1 MLKESTRNA
10 KFRDTMNLHRGY
22 KVIDK
27 HSGAELID
35 CRIYI
40 TKTPG
45 NYGYQLRCAIWAHSL
60 AYTEHGNGFGE
71 KTTGCGYDKE
81 SASVDSA
88 LKDMGWPAQCHG
100 TGEHEAEL
108 KKLADYLAG
117 KDNWVFVSFYG

>member
-35 CRIYI
+35 CRIYC
-40 TKTPG
+40 TKTAG
-45 NYGYQLRCAIWAHSL
+45 MYGYQFQCAIWAHSI
-60 AYTEHGNGFGE
+60 AFMERGNGFGT

-81 SASVDSA
+81 SAAVDSA
-88 LKDMGWPAQCHG
+88 LRDMGFPSQCHAN
-100 TGEHEAEL
+100 GEHEREL
-108 KKLADYLAG
+108 KILADGLAG
-117 KDNWVFVSFYG
+117 KDNYFFVSFYG